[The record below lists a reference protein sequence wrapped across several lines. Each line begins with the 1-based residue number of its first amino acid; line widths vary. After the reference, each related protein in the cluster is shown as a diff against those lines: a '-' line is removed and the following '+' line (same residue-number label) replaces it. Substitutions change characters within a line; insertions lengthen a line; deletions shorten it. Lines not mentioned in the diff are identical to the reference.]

1 MCTVYYWASYII
13 RFLETLRTNLYGTD
27 AEYTESIA
35 TCGKYAFETSV
46 ILGFDAAG
54 LPAGRPAG
62 QTVVTVEAHRFRLRF
77 FRVTRYQNFRHF
89 KVSSHDSSLSISTS
103 FF

>member
-1 MCTVYYWASYII
+1 MVGVRATLEFHPVRCRMHYV

-35 TCGKYAFETSV
+35 TWGKYAFETSV

-54 LPAGRPAG
+54 LP
-62 QTVVTVEAHRFRLRF
+62 VVVHRFRLRF
-77 FRVTRYQNFRHF
+77 F
-89 KVSSHDSSLSISTS
+89 
-103 FF
+103 